1 MQVQPA
7 AVEALALEVRAC
19 FNRLKALGERLH
31 AGSGVTLAM
40 RAVLEALVRGGER
53 PSATIARERGVTRQ
67 HVQALVDALVAAG
80 LAATRPNPADR
91 RAPLVAVTAEGRER
105 FAAMRAREADAFAGL
120 ARRLAGHDLEA
131 ARRTLAALAT
141 ALDGE
146 LVAEV
151 GDGAA

>member
-19 FNRLKALGERLH
+19 FNRLKVLGERLH

-40 RAVLEALVRGGER
+40 RAVLEALVRSGDR
-53 PSATIARERGVTRQ
+53 PAATIARERGVTRQ
-67 HVQALVDALVAAG
+67 HVQALVDALVVAG

-91 RAPLVAVTAEGRER
+91 RAPLVAVTAAGRER
-105 FAAMRAREADAFAGL
+105 FAAMRVRETEVLAGL
-120 ARRLAGHDLEA
+120 AHRLAGRDLEA
-131 ARRTLAALAT
+131 ARRTLAAFAT

-146 LVAEV
+146 LIAEA